1 MVKATHIKD
10 IGSQLKIYYEDGS
23 TGVAYPTQ
31 GGLWIVTL
39 AEAPPPDGGGSEDGY
54 SWPYS
59 LDYVTSE
66 FGPRGSGFHEGM
78 DWSGGPALS
87 GQPIP
92 AIGDGTVS
100 SILSGGGFG
109 NGVILFHGN
118 WHGYDWYSLYAHMST
133 TPAVGSGASVT
144 KGQTLGPVG
153 NTGNSYGAHL
163 HMETH
168 RVPTGGS
175 LVWANN
181 NPSWSAGRTAINPR
195 NFMASY
201 GDGGV
206 LIP

>member
-1 MVKATHIKD
+1 MVKATHIKEL
-10 IGSQLKIYYEDGS
+10 GNQFKIYYEDGS

-31 GGLWIVTL
+31 GGLWIVSL
-39 AEAPPPDGGGSEDGY
+39 AEDGGGGTGDY

-66 FGPRGSGFHEGM
+66 FGPRGTGFHEGM
-78 DWSGGPALS
+78 DWSGGPAVT

-92 AIGDGTVS
+92 AIGDGTVDT
-100 SILSGGGFG
+100 IIASGGSGFG
-109 NGVILFHGN
+109 NGVILFHGTFSG
-118 WHGYDWYSLYAHMST
+118 WDWYSVYGHMNTAPVVSL
-133 TPAVGSGASVT
+133 GASVT

-153 NTGNSYGAHL
+153 NTGNSFGAHL

-168 RVPTGGS
+168 KVPIGGS
-175 LVWANN
+175 IVWANG
-181 NPSWSAGRTAINPR
+181 NPSWSAPRTAINPR
-195 NFMASY
+195 SFMNTF